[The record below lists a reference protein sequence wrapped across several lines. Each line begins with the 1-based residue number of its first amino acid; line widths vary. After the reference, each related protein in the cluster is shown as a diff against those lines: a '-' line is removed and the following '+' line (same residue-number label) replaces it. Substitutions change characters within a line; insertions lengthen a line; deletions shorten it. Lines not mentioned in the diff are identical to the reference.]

1 MRRVT
6 DQETE
11 STHYVFPKWANVLRP
26 ALAVSVVGLPLYLT
40 LLVTFGFSARTL
52 NVGYAPEQPV
62 PYSHALHVGE
72 LGMDCRYCHSTVDR
86 SRHAAIP
93 PTETC
98 MNCHASIR
106 TQSENLAAVRSS
118 FENGASIPWVRV
130 HDLPEYVYFNHESHV
145 SVGVSC
151 VSCHGRVDTM
161 EVVRTVEPLS
171 MSWCLDCHRNPD
183 PHLRPLDRVTDL
195 AWEPEDPLE
204 TGRRIREA
212 RGVNPSTECWTCHR

>member
-1 MRRVT
+1 MT
-6 DQETE
+6 DRGTD
-11 STHYVFPKWANVLRP
+11 STPYVFPKWANVLRP
-26 ALAVSVVGLPLYLT
+26 ALALSVIGLPLYLT

-72 LGMDCRYCHSTVDR
+72 LGMDCRYCHSTVER

-98 MNCHASIR
+98 MNCHTRIR
-106 TQSENLAAVRSS
+106 AQSEKLAAVRVSA
-118 FENGASIPWVRV
+118 ETGEPIPWVRV

-145 SVGVSC
+145 SAGVSC

-161 EVVRTVEPLS
+161 EVVRTVQPLS

-195 AWEPEDPLE
+195 AWEPEDRVE
-204 TGRRIREA
+204 TGRQIREA
-212 RGVNPSTECWTCHR
+212 TGVSPSTDCWACHR